1 MAKSRAVLPR
11 KRGRPATGRGPDKRD
26 PVTSLRLSPKLRAEI
41 DAWAAEEDDKPPRSE
56 AIRRLVEQAL
66 GAKAQPMPQQ
76 SPKSALKASDMA
88 AQQIDKMAD
97 SSATNEERHARK
109 RRLLKGPG
117 EFRDIRSDH
126 PKPKR

>member
-1 MAKSRAVLPR
+1 MTSKPFSTKLRIR
-11 KRGRPATGRGPDKRD
+11 RNRGRPATGQD
-26 PVTSLRLSPKLRAEI
+26 PAVSTRLPQLLITELEK
-41 DAWAAEEDDKPPRSE
+41 WAADNELSRSK
-56 AIRRLVEQAL
+56 AIRRLIEQAL
-66 GAKAQPMPQQ
+66 NANTQPMPQR

>member
-1 MAKSRAVLPR
+1 MVRLDSTQFRNLGAWINHQPEPKPSRP
-11 KRGRPATGRGPDKRD
+11 
-26 PVTSLRLSPKLRAEI
+26 
-41 DAWAAEEDDKPPRSE
+41 E
-56 AIRRLVEQAL
+56 AIRRLVEIGLSAS
-66 GAKAQPMPQQ
+66 AKAQPIPQR

-97 SSATNEERHARK
+97 SSATNEERHTRK

-117 EFRDIRSDH
+117 EFRDMRS